1 MRSFSAWRLAD
12 KAKTQFTEI
21 AEPFHLM
28 RRFSL
33 TSFAIIS
40 GVAIGLA
47 WFSTRFLVNES
58 LERDA
63 LLSAQFIQSIA
74 VGEIRH
80 HDLTGMKMGDVLSAE
95 RFGMLDA
102 QTLANRHRAR
112 TEFLDHLANL
122 PDLLLASI
130 FSANREVIWSTNP
143 QLIGRKVKGDGPLE
157 TAFSSGGRVSAR
169 YDEVDPERTEQQFT
183 RPANMFFVENY
194 IPLLDDEGKVLAM
207 VEIYKEPVDLIERLE
222 RGRRLIWIA
231 TAIGGL
237 IIYLGLFWIV
247 LRASRLLAQQQ
258 DQLVANKTYGGLV
271 EMSTAVA
278 HSLRNPLAS
287 IRSSAELAQATP
299 GQPAVRNITDI
310 IAQVDRMAD
319 WVGELLQC
327 LRPLKGEAETV
338 DLVTSIHEALSVFWP
353 RLDQLRIQ
361 TVLDIDGP
369 VAVISHRLLL
379 GQVLNSV
386 LANAIE
392 AMPGGGTLHLTLQ
405 RNGPDVLLFIDDSG
419 PGLTRQQQMA
429 AFKSFYS
436 TKQGGLGIGL
446 VMVRQVMEH
455 FGGHATLQ
463 NLLPKGTRASL
474 RFRVEVQQFNRRT
487 G

>member
-1 MRSFSAWRLAD
+1 
-12 KAKTQFTEI
+12 
-21 AEPFHLM
+21 
-28 RRFSL
+28 
-33 TSFAIIS
+33 
-40 GVAIGLA
+40 
-47 WFSTRFLVNES
+47 
-58 LERDA
+58 
-63 LLSAQFIQSIA
+63 
-74 VGEIRH
+74 
-80 HDLTGMKMGDVLSAE
+80 
-95 RFGMLDA
+95 
-102 QTLANRHRAR
+102 
-112 TEFLDHLANL
+112 
-122 PDLLLASI
+122 
-130 FSANREVIWSTNP
+130 
-143 QLIGRKVKGDGPLE
+143 
-157 TAFSSGGRVSAR
+157 
-169 YDEVDPERTEQQFT
+169 
-183 RPANMFFVENY
+183 
-194 IPLLDDEGKVLAM
+194 
-207 VEIYKEPVDLIERLE
+207 
-222 RGRRLIWIA
+222 
-231 TAIGGL
+231 
-237 IIYLGLFWIV
+237 
-247 LRASRLLAQQQ
+247 
-258 DQLVANKTYGGLV
+258 
-271 EMSTAVA
+271 
-278 HSLRNPLAS
+278 
-287 IRSSAELAQATP
+287 
-299 GQPAVRNITDI
+299 
-310 IAQVDRMAD
+310 MAD